1 MEILN
6 IAPVRYEEDKMLI
19 LDQTQLPC
27 ETVYL
32 EMQTKEDV
40 WDAIYKLKVRGAPAI
55 GVAAG
60 YGLYVCVKE
69 LEADDYQDL
78 YRQFMRSR
86 TNCLIKTDAVNLFWG

>member
-78 YRQFMRSR
+78 YRQFMISR
-86 TNCLIKTDAVNLFWG
+86 TNCLIKTDAVNLIWG